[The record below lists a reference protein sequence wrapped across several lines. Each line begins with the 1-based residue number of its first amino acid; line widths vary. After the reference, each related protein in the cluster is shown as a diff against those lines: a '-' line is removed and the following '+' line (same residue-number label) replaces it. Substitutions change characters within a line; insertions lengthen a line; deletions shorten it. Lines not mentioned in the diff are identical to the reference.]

1 MSQNLVFRRF
11 FEEITARCVTTGL
24 VWGEELYV
32 DATKVEGNASRP
44 SLVPRFAIEPHLRDL
59 FTLDDSAETA
69 AIPVDAAEPDQPMT
83 DAKAPPVTLP
93 TPLSEEQRADLA
105 ARNAQRHDWLAEAG
119 KQQREVQNHHVRKR
133 RADYVVS
140 TTDPDATFLHRPG
153 SSTRLGYQ
161 THYVVDGGKARIILQ
176 ALVAP
181 AEVMEGQPMRDL
193 IWHTCF
199 HWHLHPR
206 QVTADTAYAGIENL
220 IALEDA
226 GIHTYIPLPG
236 PDKRRIGFSQQDFHY
251 DPLSD
256 TYICPQGTILKRR
269 QRKRQDRSIHYQ
281 APAAVC
287 NRCPCKAR
295 CTPSKAGRTVQRS
308 LDEAYLDCV
317 RGYHATEEYKKAMR
331 KRGVWVEPLFAEAKN
346 WHGLRRFRLR
356 GLVKVNGE
364 ALLTASGQNLK
375 RLLSKHGWERRPYPG
390 GALGVAMYPVFVVS
404 AG

>member
-1 MSQNLVFRRF
+1 MPKHRR
-11 FEEITARCVTTGL
+11 
-24 VWGEELYV
+24 
-32 DATKVEGNASRP
+32 
-44 SLVPRFAIEPHLRDL
+44 SL
-59 FTLDDSAETA
+59 
-69 AIPVDAAEPDQPMT
+69 
-83 DAKAPPVTLP
+83 LP
-93 TPLSEEQRADLA
+93 TLLGEEQRAALA
-105 ARNAQRHDWLAEAG
+105 VGNAQRHDWLAQAG
-119 KQQREVQNHHVRKR
+119 KQQREVQNHHARKR

-140 TTDPDATFLHRPG
+140 TTDPDATFMHRPG

-193 IWHTCF
+193 VWHTCF
-199 HWHLHPR
+199 LWHLHPR
-206 QVTADTAYAGIENL
+206 QVTADTAYAGIENI

-226 GIHTYIPLPG
+226 GIHAYIPLPG
-236 PDKRRIGFSQQDFHY
+236 PDKRRIGFSQQDFRY
-251 DPLSD
+251 DPVAD
-256 TYICPQGTILKRR
+256 AYTCPQGTVLKRR
-269 QRKRQDRSIHYQ
+269 QAANTDRSIHYQ
-281 APAAVC
+281 APAAIC

-295 CTPSKAGRTVQRS
+295 CTPSKAGRTVKRS
-308 LDEAYLDCV
+308 LDEAYLDRV
-317 RGYHATEEYKKAMR
+317 RGYHATAAYAKAMR

-375 RLLSKHGWERRPYPG
+375 RLLSRDGWGRRPYPG
-390 GALGVAMYPVFVVS
+390 GALGVAIHPVFVVS